1 MLIEADGEEWI
12 AKFPRGS
19 NVDQFLVE
27 HACMELGR
35 RAGLD
40 VASSHILPGGVDHIL
55 MVRRFD
61 GAHSCG
67 FGAHDGMPPLIAS
80 RCSKKN

>member
-1 MLIEADGEEWI
+1 MGGAHPKMLIEADGEEWI

-35 RAGLD
+35 R
-40 VASSHILPGGVDHIL
+40 
-55 MVRRFD
+55 
-61 GAHSCG
+61 
-67 FGAHDGMPPLIAS
+67 
-80 RCSKKN
+80 